1 MPNVGLGE
9 EATFKLMRPT
19 TSRLQKSGERGC
31 GCKGLIV
38 EPTWMYTFGE
48 SMTSSVT
55 LSLRAALLCAI
66 IVCVAGCKKTP
77 EVAVIKV
84 VRGNVEATVSGVNSG
99 TVKAEQVAELAFGSV
114 GRVRELNVKLGDT
127 VKKGQVLAQVEND
140 DLDSRLSFAKEDLER
155 AKTLSKSNAMSMSAL
170 SQAHAA
176 YDTAM
181 IAYEKSLIKAP
192 YDGVIAELNLEI
204 GQLSQI
210 TAINVQA
217 PIRIVDLAPRYVRAE
232 IDEVDLS
239 KVQIGL
245 PARVKILAVRREPF
259 KATVR
264 KVVPFVSNIREQDR
278 TSEIELSLESEGILL
293 PAGASADVEIIT
305 ATKENVLTLSSRALL
320 GRGGNR
326 YAYRLDRAILTKVPV
341 RIGIFGYTVSEV
353 ISGLSEGD
361 ETALP
366 SDKVELVDG
375 MRVKPIR

>member
-1 MPNVGLGE
+1 
-9 EATFKLMRPT
+9 
-19 TSRLQKSGERGC
+19 
-31 GCKGLIV
+31 
-38 EPTWMYTFGE
+38 MYTFGE

>member
-1 MPNVGLGE
+1 M
-9 EATFKLMRPT
+9 
-19 TSRLQKSGERGC
+19 KSC
-31 GCKGLIV
+31 
-38 EPTWMYTFGE
+38 
-48 SMTSSVT
+48 VT
-55 LSLRAALLCAI
+55 LHLRDTILCAI
-66 IVCVAGCKKTP
+66 IACITGCKGAS
-77 EVAVIKV
+77 EVSVIKV
-84 VRGNVEATVSGVNSG
+84 ERGDVEATVSSVNSG
-99 TVKAEQVAELAFGSV
+99 TVRAEQVAELAFGSV
-114 GRVRELNVKLGDT
+114 GRVRELNVKLGDL
-127 VKKGQVLAQVEND
+127 VRKGQILAQVEND
-140 DLDSRLSFAKEDLER
+140 DLESRLTSAQEDLAR
-155 AKTLSKSNAMSMSAL
+155 AQTLKRSSAMSQSGV

-176 YDTAM
+176 FDGAT

-210 TAINVQA
+210 TAINLQA

-239 KVQIGL
+239 KVKIGL

-278 TSEIELSLESEGILL
+278 TSEIELSVESEGILL
-293 PAGASADVEIIT
+293 PAGASADVEILT
-305 ATKENVLTLSSRALL
+305 ATKTNVLTLSSRALL

-326 YAYRLDRAILTKVPV
+326 YAYRLNGSTLTKVPV
-341 RIGIFGYTVSEV
+341 QIGIFGYTVSEV
-353 ISGLSEGD
+353 IAGLSEGD